1 MRLALIAGLPQARK
15 GTFPTLPGGRAEG
28 DGADGGA
35 PATFGNQALK
45 SGSNLNYPA
54 TVPFGSSND
63 LK

>member
-35 PATFGNQALK
+35 PVTFGNQH
-45 SGSNLNYPA
+45 
-54 TVPFGSSND
+54 
-63 LK
+63 